1 MIWRFKVK
9 CLSGGES
16 LFRWERW
23 KFFAVRPIYMGVGGR
38 FLGFLNTPLPVVLRR
53 GYRVLWGVVFCRIAE
68 EGKALEQTLLGQYDG
83 LL

>member
-1 MIWRFKVK
+1 MDE
-9 CLSGGES
+9 GEAFS
-16 LFRWERW
+16 LERR
-23 KFFAVRPIYMGVGGR
+23 KFFVVRPLNGSAGGR

-53 GYRVLWGVVFCRIAE
+53 GYGVLWGVVFCRIAE